1 MAELKNIGV
10 MASDASAEVFR
21 LDNTSSLNGYN
32 VSKVWMQRSA
42 DEYVR
47 TNYPLSEIVED
58 KQSIVEDNSIE
69 LVIVSQ
75 PLARELDLVSEV
87 LAAGKQVRVI

>member
-1 MAELKNIGV
+1 
-10 MASDASAEVFR
+10 
-21 LDNTSSLNGYN
+21 
-32 VSKVWMQRSA
+32 MQRSA
-42 DEYVR
+42 NEYVR
-47 TNYPLSEIVED
+47 ANYPLSEIVED

-75 PLARELDLVSEV
+75 PLAKELDLVSEV